1 MVLQAA
7 QLRRNEA
14 AKHTPPQ
21 RWTTMVA
28 MYNNDMEGA
37 HGRPSDEDVPEHDVP
52 PSAHVA
58 EDEGPAKS
66 GGHGAAMARAE
77 EEVSKQNELDEDL
90 RNPADEDSTSHT
102 GTTGSSEGDGTRNSA
117 SGDAAG
123 SVEGA
128 AAKGAS
134 EEAAAISEAE
144 PQPGHP
150 SDDSASDDTLRGAED
165 GAAKGNDGEENKEN
179 VDSTLKETDEE
190 SDTEDSED
198 EDAAR
203 DDEGVEW
210 LLKIDDLELYKKA
223 MIPEHFYLRISS
235 PKVLTEEQL
244 RLALDRLLGELKWL
258 RLGLKHRQGDCWI
271 CYLPKAT
278 MQVRICNDDSL
289 GYIMEEPQ
297 RSHYYLHN
305 DLLCTVHILADPQ
318 VPRTSRDR
326 RRDKKAKNNS
336 ADKGDSASLDD
347 RNLTRDYKYLLLLA
361 GPPPLLNEASGRLIS
376 DTFVKHLNDAIEES
390 VAQEPVVQS
399 PGSSTGSGA
408 DANLDSPSV
417 AQNPSGVDT
426 LNNAGGF
433 TASGISSE
441 NGSSIVSAASGVSAD
456 KGSSEVSVSTP
467 GVSTASGISSDKD
480 SSGMSASTPE
490 VSAVSGV
497 SSDKGSSEISVSTGV
512 STASG
517 IASEKGSSEVSV
529 STVAERPK
537 DGVSNTEASSA
548 IGEGSA
554 DADSKQDK
562 NSPSDTEVCSGTDSV
577 NVSLDTGSAMD
588 ACSNNGDKKEISLD
602 EIQHIKTFLSEFQK
616 DVNNDDLRFGG
627 ENGEE
632 NEDDDSYGGVRK
644 SLDSYVNK
652 CFINKCKAERVSYFN
667 AFVACVNA
675 AAVKLLVDAGL
686 ESDRE
691 VILFHKVNVRFPW
704 PRQEWWTDRDDDG
717 NDADGDEEDDEDDY
731 TSSGQERS
739 VVKVSTVP
747 SSWQTFFWKT
757 AQTVNSKQWEAA
769 EAEKPEMPRK
779 IRPPNEEEVGEQDE
793 GPCVADIHLSVPN
806 ITETFEFSAQ
816 RQLFKITTIRKLTFV
831 HQFLMTFN
839 INLYIDTESGNLG
852 FYLNHSTVFNSRA
865 IKIRFAE
872 LILAVLKRSLQ
883 L

>member
-179 VDSTLKETDEE
+179 VDNTLKETDEE

-305 DLLCTVHILADPQ
+305 DLLCTVHTSLPILKCPEL
-318 VPRTSRDR
+318 R
-326 RRDKKAKNNS
+326 
-336 ADKGDSASLDD
+336 G
-347 RNLTRDYKYLLLLA
+347 
-361 GPPPLLNEASGRLIS
+361 
-376 DTFVKHLNDAIEES
+376 IEE
-390 VAQEPVVQS
+390 E
-399 PGSSTGSGA
+399 TRKRR
-408 DANLDSPSV
+408 
-417 AQNPSGVDT
+417 T
-426 LNNAGGF
+426 
-433 TASGISSE
+433 
-441 NGSSIVSAASGVSAD
+441 
-456 KGSSEVSVSTP
+456 
-467 GVSTASGISSDKD
+467 
-480 SSGMSASTPE
+480 
-490 VSAVSGV
+490 
-497 SSDKGSSEISVSTGV
+497 
-512 STASG
+512 
-517 IASEKGSSEVSV
+517 
-529 STVAERPK
+529 TVP
-537 DGVSNTEASSA
+537 
-548 IGEGSA
+548 
-554 DADSKQDK
+554 
-562 NSPSDTEVCSGTDSV
+562 
-577 NVSLDTGSAMD
+577 
-588 ACSNNGDKKEISLD
+588 
-602 EIQHIKTFLSEFQK
+602 IKVTVPAWTIETSH
-616 DVNNDDLRFGG
+616 
-627 ENGEE
+627 
-632 NEDDDSYGGVRK
+632 
-644 SLDSYVNK
+644 
-652 CFINKCKAERVSYFN
+652 
-667 AFVACVNA
+667 
-675 AAVKLLVDAGL
+675 
-686 ESDRE
+686 
-691 VILFHKVNVRFPW
+691 VITN
-704 PRQEWWTDRDDDG
+704 
-717 NDADGDEEDDEDDY
+717 
-731 TSSGQERS
+731 TSS
-739 VVKVSTVP
+739 
-747 SSWQTFFWKT
+747 SWL
-757 AQTVNSKQWEAA
+757 VL
-769 EAEKPEMPRK
+769 R
-779 IRPPNEEEVGEQDE
+779 
-793 GPCVADIHLSVPN
+793 LS
-806 ITETFEFSAQ
+806 
-816 RQLFKITTIRKLTFV
+816 
-831 HQFLMTFN
+831 
-839 INLYIDTESGNLG
+839 
-852 FYLNHSTVFNSRA
+852 
-865 IKIRFAE
+865 
-872 LILAVLKRSLQ
+872 
-883 L
+883 